1 MSKMKKLYL
10 PLLVVI
16 LINTVAIAQIDSLA
30 EENDIV
36 PDTIVKISPEKKS
49 YKRVS
54 DFKIYGGLTASQIL
68 LPKST
73 YESAYAAGFI
83 AGFSY
88 KRGRFGYW
96 EAGLNYNGSVVAL
109 DDVSNAEE
117 TMYIRQLELPLTVG
131 LNLLAE
137 TRRVLGIRIFGGVVP
152 GYITSIGDNPFDL
165 SLGDF
170 NQFQLGGRLGVG
182 VDVFFLFVEGGY
194 QYGFTDLLKNQGSNL
209 SQLYVLLGF
218 RF

>member
-1 MSKMKKLYL
+1 MKKLYL
-10 PLLVVI
+10 TLLLLVLFSTWI
-16 LINTVAIAQIDSLA
+16 IAQTDSLA
-30 EENDIV
+30 MKNV
-36 PDTIVKISPEKKS
+36 TVQDTIVEKSPEKKS
-49 YKRVS
+49 CKRVS
-54 DFKIYGGLTASQIL
+54 DFKIYGGISASQIL
-68 LPKST
+68 LSNST
-73 YESAYAAGFI
+73 YESAYSAGFI

-109 DDVSNAEE
+109 DDVSSAEQ
-117 TMYIRQLELPLTVG
+117 TMYIRQFELPLSVG

-137 TRRVLGIRIFGGVVP
+137 TRRVLGLRIFGGVVP
-152 GYITSIGDNPFDL
+152 GYIFSVGDNPFGL
-165 SLGDF
+165 SKGNF
-170 NQFQLGGRLGVG
+170 NQFQLGGHLGVG

-194 QYGFTDLLKNQGSNL
+194 QYGIMDLLKDQDSNL